1 MHYEVLHCAS
11 QMYVGKRSNS
21 LGVFTA
27 MSITQGGNGFPF
39 LAECVYT
46 YLCSGES
53 TGIFVPTDKVPDQTL
68 RLALE
73 IYCFIMFA

>member
-1 MHYEVLHCAS
+1 
-11 QMYVGKRSNS
+11 
-21 LGVFTA
+21 
-27 MSITQGGNGFPF
+27 MSITQEGNGFPF

-53 TGIFVPTDKVPDQTL
+53 TEISVHTDKVPDQTL

-73 IYCFIMFA
+73 IVLYNVCMSG